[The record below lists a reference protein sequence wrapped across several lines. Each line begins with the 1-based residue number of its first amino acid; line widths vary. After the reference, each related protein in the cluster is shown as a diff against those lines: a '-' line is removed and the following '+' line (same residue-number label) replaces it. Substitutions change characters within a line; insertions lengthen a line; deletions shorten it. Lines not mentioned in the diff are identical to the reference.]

1 MKIVKYGL
9 LVATMYLFTGCMSQ
23 IEKEVWN
30 FYHKP
35 SESFNI
41 AKIKEEC
48 NAKGKEWE
56 VRMFSDGSGLCV
68 NKKAEELQR
77 LAREK
82 REKEKLEHYASYEKN
97 YLSEYESLKKTFP
110 QVNVKWIQ
118 PKNKKEPCK
127 IFVSYLNE
135 DYTKDDSYK
144 LFWDGGCKNGYAHG
158 LGREIEKADLIDR
171 WQIGIYRDGKPNGYG
186 MQYNN
191 LHDLVIEGEMNYD
204 ENKLDYQV
212 HRKVFEKNGDINI
225 MYRTGAMG
233 TPLLPNLYI
242 ETSPFWNN
250 SIVHKKTYP
259 NFYYQFRDL
268 TQNDMTN
275 IDFGF
280 EIVDTKTNQRNGWGY
295 EKNKG
300 QTIVKG
306 EYINGKPN
314 AANDLPDVYMTK
326 ADSIINEVK
335 QANNK
340 ALEAQEHAQ
349 LIKKQYINKICKD
362 SVKVSFM
369 DNDEYKIVCNN
380 QKEKTLYS
388 KVQDKLERITKEKI
402 ARLEQQRFSQQQAKE
417 EQYRQQQ
424 LTIERQKME
433 QQRRQAAAAEEAN
446 NQRAWDSLNQ
456 SIQNMNTNMYRQNQN
471 FQMWQLNNNL
481 NNINNTLRAW

>member
-9 LVATMYLFTGCMSQ
+9 LVATMYLFSGCVGNNYNHAMTDY
-23 IEKEVWN
+23 EKEVWLAE
-30 FYHKP
+30 KSGRTP
-35 SESFNI
+35 MSE
-41 AKIKEEC
+41 EE
-48 NAKGKEWE
+48 
-56 VRMFSDGSGLCV
+56 F
-68 NKKAEELQR
+68 NKKIAQ
-77 LAREK
+77 
-82 REKEKLEHYASYEKN
+82 EKEQDRKIRAQEKQNYINRIEGYEKN

-110 QVNVKWIQ
+110 QVNIKWIQ

-127 IFVSYLNE
+127 IFVSYLDE

-158 LGREIEKADLIDR
+158 LGREIEKADLINR
-171 WQIGIYRDGKPNGYG
+171 WQIGIYRNGKPNGYG

-191 LHDLVIEGEMNYD
+191 LHDIVIEGEMNYD

-212 HRKVFEKNGDINI
+212 HRKVFEKNGDVNI
-225 MYRTGAMG
+225 IYRSGAMG

-250 SIVHKKTYP
+250 TLVSKKTYP
-259 NFYYQFRDL
+259 NFYYQFRDF
-268 TQNDMTN
+268 TKNDLSQL
-275 IDFGF
+275 DFGF
-280 EIVDTKTNQRNGWGY
+280 EIINSKTNQRDGWGY
-295 EKNKG
+295 EKFKNQK
-300 QTIVKG
+300 IVNG
-306 EYINGKPN
+306 EYIDGKPYREMGIPSN
-314 AANDLPDVYMTK
+314 FLEETYKKYMTK
-326 ADSIINEVK
+326 ADSIINEIRI
-335 QANNK
+335 ANNK

-362 SVKVSFM
+362 SVRVSFM
-369 DNDEYKIVCNN
+369 DNDEYKVVCNN

-402 ARLEQQRFSQQQAKE
+402 AKLEQQRYSQQQAKE

-424 LTIERQKME
+424 LAIERQKME